1 MTVFDYAVL
10 IIIGLSVFLGI
21 MRGLVREVLG
31 LVGWIVAFFVA
42 KAYSSEL
49 VPMMPADIPTDG
61 LKILAAFL
69 VLFLAT
75 LLVTSLLAIALSA
88 IFKKVGLGW
97 FDRLLGIFFGLA
109 RGIVIVCIIVF
120 MAGLTNIPK
129 DSRWRDAMFS
139 APIEALVLSILP
151 WLPESFAKHVKY
163 D

>member
-31 LVGWIVAFFVA
+31 LVGWVAAFFIA
-42 KAYSSEL
+42 KTYSSQL
-49 VPMMPADIPTDG
+49 VPMMPIDIPTDG

-69 VLFLAT
+69 VVFLAT
-75 LLVTSLLAIALSA
+75 LLAASLLAIALSA
-88 IFKKVGLGW
+88 ILNKIGLGW
-97 FDRLLGIFFGLA
+97 LNRLLGIFFGLT
-109 RGIVIVCIIVF
+109 RGVVIVCIIVF
-120 MAGLTNIPK
+120 MAGLTDIPK

-139 APIEALVLSILP
+139 APIEALVLNVLP
-151 WLPESFAKHVKY
+151 WLPESIAKYVKY

>member
-31 LVGWIVAFFVA
+31 LVGWVAAFFIA
-42 KAYSSEL
+42 KTYSSQI
-49 VPMMPADIPTDG
+49 VPMMPIDIPTDG

-69 VLFLAT
+69 VVFLAT
-75 LLVTSLLAIALSA
+75 LLAASLLAIALSA
-88 IFKKVGLGW
+88 IFNKIGLGW
-97 FDRLLGIFFGLA
+97 LNRLLGIFFGLT
-109 RGIVIVCIIVF
+109 RGVVIVCIIVF
-120 MAGLTNIPK
+120 MAGLTDIPK

-139 APIEALVLSILP
+139 APIEALVLNVLP
-151 WLPESFAKHVKY
+151 WLPESIAKYVKY

>member
-31 LVGWIVAFFVA
+31 LVGWVAAFFIA
-42 KAYSSEL
+42 KTYSSQL
-49 VPMMPADIPTDG
+49 VPMMPIDIPTDG

-69 VLFLAT
+69 VVFLAT
-75 LLVTSLLAIALSA
+75 LLAASLLAIALSA
-88 IFKKVGLGW
+88 IFNKIGLGW
-97 FDRLLGIFFGLA
+97 LNRLLGIFFGLT
-109 RGIVIVCIIVF
+109 RGVVIVCIIVF
-120 MAGLTNIPK
+120 MAGLTDIPK

-139 APIEALVLSILP
+139 APIEALVLNVLP
-151 WLPESFAKHVKY
+151 WLPESIAKYVKY